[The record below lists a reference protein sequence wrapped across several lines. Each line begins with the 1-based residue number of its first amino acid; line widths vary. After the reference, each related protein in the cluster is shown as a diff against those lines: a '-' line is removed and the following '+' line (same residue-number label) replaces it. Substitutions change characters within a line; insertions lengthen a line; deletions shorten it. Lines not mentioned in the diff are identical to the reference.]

1 MKEFLVISG
10 KGGTGKTSVTAAFA
24 ALAQDMVLA
33 DCDVDAANL
42 HMLLEP
48 VTYHTE
54 EFVGSQKAV
63 IDPNNCTNCCLCQR
77 HCRFDAI
84 ESTNTTCFINPL
96 GCEGCGVCSYVCPE
110 GAIAMWDHVSGH
122 WFLSDTRYGPLVHA
136 RLGIA
141 EENSGKL
148 VAKVREHAQRI
159 AEERQVEYIIIDG
172 PPGTGC
178 PVISS
183 ISGVD
188 LALIVTEPTVAGLHD
203 LERVRQL
210 ANHFGV
216 PVMVCI
222 NKFDLDKA
230 YTAKIENYCQEHEIE
245 VAGRIPFDKN
255 VIYALIK
262 GLPAVDYET
271 DPTSWQKSAASAIRN
286 VWKAVQE
293 RLQSEYLADSCH
305 E

>member
-10 KGGTGKTSVTAAFA
+10 KGGTGKTSITAAFA

-54 EFVGSQKAV
+54 EFVGSQKAI
-63 IDPNNCTNCCLCQR
+63 IDPSKCTNCRLCQR

-84 ESTNTTCFINPL
+84 ESTKTACIIDPL
-96 GCEGCGVCSYVCPE
+96 GCEGCGVCSHVCPQ
-110 GAIAMWDHVSGH
+110 GAIALRDHVSGH

-148 VAKVREHAQRI
+148 VAKVREHAQHI
-159 AEERQVEYIIIDG
+159 AREQHREYIVVDG

-203 LERVRQL
+203 LERVKRL
-210 ANHFGV
+210 ADHFDV

-222 NKFDLDKA
+222 NKFDLDES
-230 YTAKIENYCQEHEIE
+230 YTAKIETYCQEQDIE
-245 VAGRIPFDKN
+245 VAERIPFDKN
-255 VIYALIK
+255 VVYALIR
-262 GLPAVDYET
+262 GLPAVDYRAE
-271 DPTSWQKSAASAIRN
+271 PFSSPNGAADAIRN
-286 VWKAVQE
+286 LWQAVLE
-293 RLQSEYLADSCH
+293 RLQSEPV
-305 E
+305 